1 MSLRLLLLSATCLA
15 SLTFA
20 QTPPLRRDL
29 VSHAP
34 SASERVRLQG
44 HVLAGEEDLA
54 SSNAVPPTATLRLT
68 FTLFR
73 PTESQA
79 AFERLLADQQDR
91 TSGRYHHWLT
101 PRQIGEQYGPTRH
114 DLSAFTDWL
123 VSQGLSVR
131 EVAPSGMF
139 VQVEASAALIS
150 TALDTDFRYRERS
163 STPSI
168 APRIVATRNPAIPS
182 AFGALVESIAGLSG
196 EEAHP
201 LYNIMGI
208 PITDLKERIAPR
220 ANGAAAAHYITPN
233 DFARIYGVDAVY
245 NSGVDGTGQTV
256 AILGRSRVLAADI
269 TNFAAF
275 ASRPARLPNVIV
287 PPSGTDPGMTADGDQ
302 AEATLDVDR
311 VLGTAPGA
319 HVDLVISASLSG
331 GIETAAQ
338 FEVQTLL
345 DPIMSV
351 SFGACEEAAGA
362 PYVRFWD
369 SLFSQAA
376 AEGISVFVAS
386 GDSGAAGC
394 GNPNATPV
402 PNQSRG
408 INSLCSS
415 TNVTCVGG
423 TEFADFADPAAYWL
437 STQGAGHES
446 ALGYIPEGA
455 WNEPSQ
461 TSATGPATYLAAA
474 SGGGSSTYIGK
485 PSWQRGQGVPG
496 DSFRDVPDVSF
507 SSSLHDG
514 YLICLAYAGF
524 DCSSHVAVFGGTS
537 TAAPSMAGVAAL
549 LNQRLG
555 AAQGN
560 LNPLLYQLAASAL
573 RQNSTTDAFHDV
585 TPETSGVALCDVALP
600 TMCNNSTPAPAGL
613 SGGLAGYPLT
623 TGYDLATGLGS
634 VNVIGLLTAA
644 TAPIPPGQA
653 PVGVYISG
661 NPGSINT
668 SQTTR
673 FFASLG
679 PAAAGPITGT
689 VQFFSDGAAVG
700 SPVPIGSQSAFSDP
714 IGFPAVGTFTIN
726 AVYSG
731 DSNYAPA
738 TSSPISL
745 VVAAAP
751 TATTTIT
758 LSLASP
764 TVALGGSDAF
774 TVKVAAASTSAKS
787 PSGNVQ
793 FYQGAK
799 RLFSP
804 VPLTAGALTTYSIS
818 AQATVGASSITA
830 VYLGDDNFLG
840 STSAAQPLTITRGA
854 TTTQL
859 NPAYG
864 SVSTGVADPYVA
876 SIGFISFGVPS
887 PTGTVEFF
895 QGSTSLGKTAVT
907 NAQATLVGAP
917 QQSAGTYGVTAIYS
931 GDANYLSS
939 SSAAST
945 VTVSADPPYQI
956 SASAL
961 TLSLTAGATIENGV
975 NILLSQSNN
984 FIGNVNLACKV
995 AYQGSGA
1002 ANAPPTCS
1010 FAGNFIPFPAGT
1022 ANSLLILSTTANGSN
1037 SVASKRESPGRHAPL
1052 FVLCSVFLCVLAP
1065 RGRSKSGL
1073 SPLLFGML
1081 IVCLAGCGGATPRT
1095 GGGTTSPPP
1104 SLPAKG
1110 TTPGDYLITVSS
1122 TNTGGVPNPAP
1133 VSIKLTVE

>member
-1 MSLRLLLLSATCLA
+1 M
-15 SLTFA
+15 
-20 QTPPLRRDL
+20 
-29 VSHAP
+29 
-34 SASERVRLQG
+34 
-44 HVLAGEEDLA
+44 
-54 SSNAVPPTATLRLT
+54 
-68 FTLFR
+68 
-73 PTESQA
+73 
-79 AFERLLADQQDR
+79 
-91 TSGRYHHWLT
+91 
-101 PRQIGEQYGPTRH
+101 
-114 DLSAFTDWL
+114 
-123 VSQGLSVR
+123 R
-131 EVAPSGMF
+131 EVASSGIF
-139 VQVEASAALIS
+139 VQVEGSAALIS
-150 TALDTDFRYRERS
+150 TALDTDFRYRECS
-163 STPSI
+163 ATPGI
-168 APRIVATRNPAIPS
+168 APRIAATRNPAIPS

-201 LYNIMGI
+201 LHDITGI
-208 PITDLKERIAPR
+208 PMTDLSKRIAPR
-220 ANGAAAAHYITPN
+220 ANGAAASHYITPN
-233 DFARIYGVDAVY
+233 DFARIYSVDAVY
-245 NSGVDGTGQTV
+245 NSGVDGTGQAV

-287 PPSGTDPGMTADGDQ
+287 PPSGTDPGLTGDGDQ

-319 HVDLVISASLSG
+319 RVDLVISASLSG

-351 SFGACEEAAGA
+351 SFGACEAAVGL

-369 SLFSQAA
+369 ALFSQAA
-376 AEGISVFVAS
+376 AEGISAFVAS

-394 GNPNATPV
+394 GNPNSTPV

-423 TEFADFADPAAYWL
+423 TEFADFADPAAYWV
-437 STQGAGHES
+437 STEGAGHES
-446 ALGYIPEGA
+446 AIGYIPEGA

-461 TSATGPATYLAAA
+461 TNTTGPTIYIAAA
-474 SGGGSSTYIGK
+474 TGGGSSTYIAK
-485 PSWQRGQGVPG
+485 PSWQTGPGVPG

-514 YLICLAYAGF
+514 YLICLASAGF
-524 DCSSHVAVFGGTS
+524 DCSSQIAVFGGTS
-537 TAAPSMAGVAAL
+537 AAAPSMAGVAAL

-585 TPETSGVALCDVALP
+585 TPQTSGVALCDIALP
-600 TMCNNSTPAPAGL
+600 SMCNNSTPAPAGL

-644 TAPIPPGQA
+644 TTYISPGQA
-653 PVGVYISG
+653 PVGVFISS
-661 NPGSINT
+661 NPGSTNT

-689 VQFFSDGAAVG
+689 VQFFSNGVAVG
-700 SPVPIGSQSAFSDP
+700 SPVPVGLQSAFSDP
-714 IGFPAVGTFTIN
+714 IGFPAVGTYTIN

-745 VVAAAP
+745 VVGVAP

-774 TVKVAAASTSAKS
+774 TVNVAAASSSAKA
-787 PSGNVQ
+787 PFGNVQ
-793 FYQGAK
+793 FYQGSK

-818 AQATVGASSITA
+818 AEATVGASSITA
-830 VYLGDDNFLG
+830 VYLGDANFLG

-887 PTGTVEFF
+887 PTGSVEFF
-895 QGSTSLGKTAVT
+895 QGSTSLGKSAVT
-907 NAQATLVGAP
+907 NAQATLVGALRS
-917 QQSAGTYGVTAIYS
+917 SAGTYEITAAYS
-931 GDANYLSS
+931 GDTNYLGS
-939 SSAAST
+939 SSAASS

-961 TLSLTAGATIENGV
+961 ALSLTAGATIENGV
-975 NILLSQSNN
+975 NILLTQSNN
-984 FIGNVNLACKV
+984 FIGNVNLSCKV
-995 AYQGSGA
+995 AYQGTGTV
-1002 ANAPPTCS
+1002 NAPPACS
-1010 FAGNFIPFPAGT
+1010 FAGNFIPFPAGI
-1022 ANSLLILSTTANGSN
+1022 ASSLLTVSTTAHGAN
-1037 SVASKRESPGRHAPL
+1037 SAASQREIPGRHAPL
-1052 FVLCSVFLCVLAP
+1052 LVLCSVFLWVLAP
-1065 RGRSKSGL
+1065 RLRSRSRL
-1073 SPLLFGML
+1073 SPLLFAML
-1081 IVCLAGCGGATPRT
+1081 IVCQAGCGGGTAST
-1095 GGGTTSPPP
+1095 GGGTTPPP
-1104 SLPAKG
+1104 SPLPAMG

-1133 VSIKLTVE
+1133 VSIKLTVK